1 MPEHKEIFKTFEYHL
16 LNDEKP
22 SEFFNI
28 EIKKEYFNDYPFNML
43 KKLKE
48 IPQSEK
54 HHPEGNVWNHTMMV
68 IDEAALCKGES
79 EEPRA
84 FMWAALLHDIG
95 KASAT
100 KLKKGRIVAYDHD
113 KIGAVMAIDFLK
125 ALSDENSFIKKVS
138 ELVRWHMQILFVV
151 KELPFAEIN
160 KMKSRVSYK
169 EIALLGLCDRLGRGE
184 LSPEK
189 IREEKETIKHFIKKC
204 ERPEILFRTT
214 VKNLR

>member
-1 MPEHKEIFKTFEYHL
+1 MSVHKEKFEAFEHHL

-22 SEFFNI
+22 SKFFNAEI
-28 EIKKEYFNDYPFNML
+28 EKEYFNDYPFNIL
-43 KKLKE
+43 KKLKG

-68 IDEAALCKGES
+68 IDEAALRKDES
-79 EEPRA
+79 EESRA

-95 KASAT
+95 KAPAT

-113 KIGAVMAIDFLK
+113 KMGAAMTEDFLK

-151 KELPFAEIN
+151 KGLPFAEIN

-189 IREEKETIKHFIKKC
+189 IREENETIKLFINKC
-204 ERPEILFRTT
+204 ERPEMSF
-214 VKNLR
+214 